1 MKFYETP
8 KLKIVL
14 LESEE
19 NLLTSAEFPDDE
31 YSDSDRDIDVDELF

>member
-19 NLLTSAEFPDDE
+19 ELLTSAELPDDE
-31 YSDSDRDIDVDELF
+31 YGDSDRDIDTDTLF